1 MTEQLNNVQESI
13 SLAFSALAAERAAVA
28 ATNANGAAPH
38 IPAQLFPRLG
48 TYLLRNGMVTR
59 EQLDHALAYQK
70 AQKAEGKDVR
80 LGQTLV
86 DLELVTRTD
95 LDRVIMEQM
104 IELQNALQQSNRVLE
119 HRVAERTAELQEAL
133 TKLMELNQHKI
144 NFISNISHELLTP
157 LAKIKG
163 FSIMLADQAL
173 GDINEDQHKALHTV
187 NRSVLSLE
195 QLIKD
200 LIRFAST
207 ARGEI
212 KVDLRPTDLQK
223 VYKELY
229 QDFVAKAQREQ
240 LTLSLD
246 LSPDFPAIKA
256 DAEKLNWALHQ
267 FLDNAIKFTKPNGRV
282 ILGGRTNGTH
292 ALLYVEDTGIGIPDD
307 RISELFVP
315 FHQLDGSSTRHFGGT
330 GLGLAFAKRLVQA
343 HNSDIELESKVDVG
357 TRFSF
362 LLPLA

>member
-1 MTEQLNNVQESI
+1 MTEELNNVQESI

-28 ATNANGAAPH
+28 ATNSSAPH
-38 IPAQLFPRLG
+38 IPTQLFPRLG
-48 TYLLRNGMVTR
+48 TYLLRNKMVTK
-59 EQLDHALAYQK
+59 EQLDQALAYQK

-86 DLELVTRTD
+86 DLELVTRED
-95 LDRVIMEQM
+95 LDRVITEQM

-119 HRVAERTAELQEAL
+119 QRVAERTGELQEAL
-133 TKLMELNQHKI
+133 NKLMELNQHKI

-223 VYKELY
+223 IFNELY
-229 QDFVAKAQREQ
+229 REFVDKAQREGLA
-240 LTLSLD
+240 LTLD
-246 LSPDFPAIKA
+246 LAPDFPPVKA
-256 DAEKLNWALHQ
+256 DAEKLSWALHQ
-267 FLDNAIKFTKPNGRV
+267 FLDNAVKFTPQSGRV
-282 ILGGRTNGTH
+282 ILGGRSNGTK
-292 ALLYVEDTGIGIPDD
+292 ALLYVEDTGIGIPED

-315 FHQLDGSSTRHFGGT
+315 FHQLDGSSTRHYGGT
-330 GLGLAFAKRLVQA
+330 GLGLAFAKRLIEA
-343 HNSDIELESKVDVG
+343 HNSDVELESKVDVG

-362 LLPLA
+362 MLPLA